1 MCGIAGIVGPSAATP
16 ERQRQVR
23 RMMEVLVHRGPDG
36 EGFAHGRDFCFG
48 HRRLAIIDVE
58 HGAQPMFSD
67 DGAITLIYNGEI
79 YNYVELQQELAREG
93 VRFKTHSD
101 TEVLLRAYEKYG
113 RDVVKKLNGMFAFA
127 IHDARKNIFFAA
139 RDHFGVKPFYFA
151 PLPGGQLAFASEIK
165 ALFCAP
171 DMQRKLNVP
180 ALHEYLTFQFCLG
193 DKTLFEGVRKLL
205 PGHYLVCKPGE
216 APEIRQWWA
225 PSFHV
230 DTHHTEQYFED
241 RLAALVHD
249 SVKGQL
255 RSDVPVGAYL
265 SGGLDSSIVVASAA
279 PQYGKGFQC
288 FNGRFAEG
296 ESYDESRYARIVA
309 AEYGCEYHD
318 VVPTARDFIE
328 SMGKLMYHMDEPA
341 AGPGLLPQFVVSRLA
356 QKHVKVVLGGQGGD
370 EIFGGY
376 ARYLVA
382 YLEQCIKGAIF
393 ETQEE
398 GSHIVTLES
407 IIPNLPLLK
416 DYVPMI
422 QKFWAGGVF
431 ESMEER
437 YFRLLDRS
445 DRIRGAISGDM
456 ARDFSQEAIRAEFHE
471 IFNASES
478 KSYLNRMTYFDQCT
492 LLPALLQVEDR
503 VSMAVSLESR
513 VPLLDYRVAE
523 LAASMPP
530 SIKFAGGRSKNALK
544 EAMKSVLPEAVLNR
558 QDKMGFPVPLSEWLR
573 GPAREFV
580 CDTLLGEAS
589 RKRGLFE
596 PKALAG
602 LIQNESKYGR
612 EIWGALCL
620 ELWFQSYFDAG
631 SGEQAAPA
639 RAAALRA
646 AH

>member
-1 MCGIAGIVGPSAATP
+1 
-16 ERQRQVR
+16 
-23 RMMEVLVHRGPDG
+23 
-36 EGFAHGRDFCFG
+36 
-48 HRRLAIIDVE
+48 
-58 HGAQPMFSD
+58 
-67 DGAITLIYNGEI
+67 
-79 YNYVELQQELAREG
+79 
-93 VRFKTHSD
+93 
-101 TEVLLRAYEKYG
+101 
-113 RDVVKKLNGMFAFA
+113 
-127 IHDARKNIFFAA
+127 
-139 RDHFGVKPFYFA
+139 
-151 PLPGGQLAFASEIK
+151 
-165 ALFCAP
+165 
-171 DMQRKLNVP
+171 
-180 ALHEYLTFQFCLG
+180 
-193 DKTLFEGVRKLL
+193 
-205 PGHYLVCKPGE
+205 
-216 APEIRQWWA
+216 
-225 PSFHV
+225 
-230 DTHHTEQYFED
+230 
-241 RLAALVHD
+241 
-249 SVKGQL
+249 
-255 RSDVPVGAYL
+255 
-265 SGGLDSSIVVASAA
+265 
-279 PQYGKGFQC
+279 
-288 FNGRFAEG
+288 
-296 ESYDESRYARIVA
+296 
-309 AEYGCEYHD
+309 
-318 VVPTARDFIE
+318 
-328 SMGKLMYHMDEPA
+328 
-341 AGPGLLPQFVVSRLA
+341 
-356 QKHVKVVLGGQGGD
+356 VVLGGQGGD

-445 DRIRGAISGDM
+445 DRIRGAISADM

-580 CDTLLGEAS
+580 SDTLLGEAS
-589 RKRGLFE
+589 RTRGLFE